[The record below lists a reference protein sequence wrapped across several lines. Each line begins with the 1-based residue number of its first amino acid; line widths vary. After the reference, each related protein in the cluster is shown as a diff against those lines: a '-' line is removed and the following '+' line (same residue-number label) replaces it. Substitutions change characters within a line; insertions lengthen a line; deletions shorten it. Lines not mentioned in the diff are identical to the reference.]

1 MKALRNRPETNI
13 FAFPRGGGK
22 KELKEGKDGLKM
34 IFVRQFQHWEEETSR
49 VPAEASRQCDRSV
62 WCDRV
67 GGFVNNDSQGP
78 GLCFADSS
86 GDVSIVQETYRE
98 ESTWLL
104 VC

>member
-1 MKALRNRPETNI
+1 MW
-13 FAFPRGGGK
+13 RGKERIERRK
-22 KELKEGKDGLKM
+22 KWFKND
-34 IFVRQFQHWEEETSR
+34 FVRQFQRWEEETSR
-49 VPAEASRQCDRSV
+49 VPAEASRQRDRSI

-67 GGFVNNDSQGP
+67 DSFVNNDCQGL